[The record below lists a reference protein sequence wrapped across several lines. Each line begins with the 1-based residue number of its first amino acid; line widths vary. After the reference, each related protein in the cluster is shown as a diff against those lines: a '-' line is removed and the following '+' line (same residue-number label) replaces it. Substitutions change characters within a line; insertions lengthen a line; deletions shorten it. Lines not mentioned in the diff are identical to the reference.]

1 MSTDDLI
8 ILISKYLLFN
18 EYKNISFL
26 NNYINKSLFF
36 NIPLYIK
43 LEYLN
48 NNLEEYPSELIKILN
63 PFKLYKIPKIKIKR
77 YFIGDYI
84 DFLDKSY
91 FINSNIVRG
100 IDKYNR
106 PFISILYN
114 KEKSLIT
121 TLFQRYTDDKYRWVT
136 GGPNICNGMTI
147 IINFDLINSN
157 NDDAFILLNQI
168 KSFT

>member
-1 MSTDDLI
+1 MIIDDFI
-8 ILISKYLLFN
+8 ILISKYVLFN
-18 EYKNISFL
+18 EYKNISYL
-26 NNYINKSLFF
+26 NKYINTQLFL
-36 NIPLYIK
+36 NIPLHIK

-48 NNLEEYPSELIKILN
+48 NNLKEYPVELIKILN

-77 YFIGDYI
+77 YYIGDYI
-84 DFLDKSY
+84 DFLDISY
-91 FINSNIVRG
+91 FKNSNIVRG

-136 GGPNICNGMTI
+136 GGPNIFNGMTV

-157 NDDAFILLNQI
+157 NEEAFILLNQI
-168 KSFT
+168 KSYI